1 MNESYHPSPARKPNP
16 ITQRKHRQEVLW
28 QITLPLLVGVLVI
41 LVITI
46 GVVIAGIRGT
56 GDVSRLASV
65 SFIWLVIPAMLLTF
79 IFLVVVGALA
89 YGLARLIGILPGYT
103 RIVQDFFI
111 LVSARVRQAADAA
124 VEPVLRAKSYR
135 ASLRAL
141 RRK

>member
-1 MNESYHPSPARKPNP
+1 MNETHAPPPARKPNP
-16 ITQRKHRQEVLW
+16 TTQRKHRQEVLL
-28 QITLPLLVGVLVI
+28 QITLPLVVGALII

-46 GVVIAGIRGT
+46 GVVIAGMRGT
-56 GDVSRLASV
+56 GDVGRWAGISL
-65 SFIWLVIPAMLLTF
+65 IWLVVPAMFFTF
-79 IFLVVVGALA
+79 IFLVVMGALV

-111 LVSARVRQAADAA
+111 MISGRVRQVADAA